1 MTIIKKNRYEKLKV
15 KKAGCRT
22 GLFEFTL
29 NINVRKEQIKDIKRK
44 R

>member
-1 MTIIKKNRYEKLKV
+1 MTIIKKNRYEKV
-15 KKAGCRT
+15 KKAGCRRT